1 MEKYSPQEK
10 PQHLSVM
17 FEKGCKK
24 WSDCLA
30 MRTFFG
36 RKCVERT
43 YGQLHADV
51 LKWAEYLKSQGVQA
65 GDRVVAIASKSQ
77 NHFRF
82 FYACWRL
89 GAVAV
94 PVCETLSN
102 EETAFILGDCAP
114 RLILAEKP
122 LMAKAQAVANGIP
135 VVEWGTIPLADDEEA
150 AAPVAGDFRPPFA
163 TDEEAL
169 ESNAVFIYTS
179 GSTGQPKGVMLSHG
193 NIYGNADSI
202 LRAYDVDCRD
212 VVISLLPYW
221 HAYALTIEIVCMPW
235 RGIATAIPS
244 SKADFMMHI
253 GDYRPTAVLVV
264 PRVIDV
270 MMAAINK
277 KIEAMPERRRNFVKR
292 AIYNASRIFTAGKK
306 WNGGLFR
313 MLYHYCLYDPFV
325 FKKFR
330 QALGGRIR
338 FFVSGGAPLD
348 LDAQSFF
355 SFCGMPILQGYG
367 LTEAAPVVS
376 SNRVDDYRLGSCGKV
391 MAWLTE
397 EQGGDYTFLDE
408 QGGHG
413 KGLTGQL
420 LLKGDCVMRGYWNHR
435 DASAKT
441 LVTLEGEDGVWLNT
455 GDVGHTDKDG
465 FLFLHGRSS
474 SMIVLYGGEK
484 LHPEAVEDA
493 VKDSPLIS
501 EAMVFGE
508 KCKNAYVCVNVCK
521 EEAEKYSAEEL
532 PRKVKAEVE
541 RTTASLASYERPR
554 DVLILPEFC
563 EADGTLTATM
573 KIRRF
578 KIQQVYAKEIEAFLV
593 ANGESI
599 ATKSELSVPSSR
611 IVESLDEGSVIVG
624 VDKVLK

>member
-1 MEKYSPQEK
+1 MEYK
-10 PQHLSVM
+10 PQHLSVK
-17 FEKGCKK
+17 FEAACARWG
-24 WSDCLA
+24 DALA
-30 MRTFFG
+30 LRTFFG
-36 RKCVERT
+36 KKCVERT
-43 YGQLHADV
+43 FAQLHADV
-51 LKWAEYLKSQGVQA
+51 LRWAGYLAEQGVKA
-65 GDRVVAIASKSQ
+65 GDRVVAVASKSQ

-94 PVCETLSN
+94 PVCETLSA
-102 EETAFILGDCAP
+102 EETAFVIGDCSP
-114 RLILAEKP
+114 KLVLAEKP
-122 LMAKAQAVANGIP
+122 LLNKVKGAAGDIP
-135 VVEWGTIPLADDEEA
+135 VVDWATLPLATDEEA
-150 AAPVAGDFRPPFA
+150 AAPIDGKFEPPFA
-163 TDEEAL
+163 TAEEAL
-169 ESNAVFIYTS
+169 ASNAVFIYTS
-179 GSTGQPKGVMLSHG
+179 GSTGMPKGVVLSHR
-193 NIYGNADSI
+193 NLYSNAYSIVATYDVSERDSI
-202 LRAYDVDCRD
+202 
-212 VVISLLPYW
+212 ISLLPYW
-221 HAYALTIEIVCMPW
+221 HAYALTIEICFVPW
-235 RGIATAIPS
+235 RGICTNIPS

-253 GDYRPTAVLVV
+253 ADYRPTVILVV

-270 MMAAINK
+270 MMAAFNK
-277 KIEAMPERRRNFVKR
+277 KIEAMPERKRNFVKR

-306 WNGGLFR
+306 WNGGIFR

-330 QALGGRIR
+330 QALGGHVR

-367 LTEAAPVVS
+367 LTEASPIVS
-376 SNRVDDYRLGSCGKV
+376 SNLISDYRLGSCGKV
-391 MAWLTE
+391 MPWLLP
-397 EQGGDYTFLDE
+397 EQGGDYTFMDD
-408 QGGHG
+408 QGNRG
-413 KGLTGQL
+413 KELTGQL
-420 LLKGDCVMRGYWNHR
+420 LLKGDSVMQGYWNHK

-441 LVTLEGEDGVWLNT
+441 LDADGWLNT
-455 GDVGHTDKDG
+455 GDVGHMDKDG
-465 FLFLHGRSS
+465 FIFLHGRSS

-508 KCKNAYVCVNVCK
+508 KCKNAYICVNVCK
-521 EEAEKYSAEEL
+521 EEAEKYSADEL

-554 DVLILPEFC
+554 DVLVLPEFNVD
-563 EADGTLTATM
+563 DGTLTATL

-578 KIQQVYAKEIEAFLV
+578 KIREKYAKEIEAFLV

-611 IVESLDEGSVIVG
+611 IVESLDEGSVIIG

>member
-1 MEKYSPQEK
+1 MEYDPKYVKVKHLGVKFQEACA
-10 PQHLSVM
+10 H
-17 FEKGCKK
+17 
-24 WSDCLA
+24 WDNALA
-30 MRTFFG
+30 LRTFFG
-36 RKCVERT
+36 KKCVERT
-43 YGQLHADV
+43 FRQLHADI
-51 LKWAEYLKSQGVQA
+51 LRWAGYLAEQGVKV
-65 GDRVVAIASKSQ
+65 GDRVVAVASKSQ

-94 PVCETLSN
+94 PVCESLSA
-102 EETAFILGDCAP
+102 EETAFVIGDCSP
-114 RLILAEKP
+114 KLVLAEKA
-122 LMAKAQAVANGIP
+122 LLNKVKGAAGDVP
-135 VVEWGTIPLADDEEA
+135 VVDWATLPLASEEEA
-150 AAPVAGDFRPPFA
+150 AAPVEVEFRPPFA
-163 TDEEAL
+163 TDAEA
-169 ESNAVFIYTS
+169 EASNAVFIYTS
-179 GSTGQPKGVMLSHG
+179 GSTGMPKGVVLSHK
-193 NIYGNADSI
+193 NLYCNAYSI
-202 LRAYDVDCRD
+202 LETYDVSERD
-212 VVISLLPYW
+212 AIISLLPYW
-221 HAYALTIEIVCMPW
+221 HAYALAIEICFVPW
-235 RGIATAIPS
+235 KGICTNIPS

-253 GDYRPTAVLVV
+253 ADYRPTVILVV

-270 MMAAINK
+270 MMAAFNK
-277 KIEAMPERRRNFVKR
+277 KIEAMPERKRNFVKR

-306 WNGGLFR
+306 WNGGIFR

-330 QALGGRIR
+330 QALGGHVR

-367 LTEAAPVVS
+367 LTEASPIVS
-376 SNRVDDYRLGSCGKV
+376 SNLIGDYRLGSCGKV
-391 MAWLTE
+391 MPWLLE
-397 EQGGDYTFLDE
+397 EQGGDYTFMDVDDPR
-408 QGGHG
+408 
-413 KGLTGQL
+413 KRDKALTGEL
-420 LLKGDCVMRGYWNHR
+420 LLKGDCVMQGYWNHK

-441 LVTLEGEDGVWLNT
+441 LDADGWLHT
-455 GDVGHTDKDG
+455 GDVGHMDKDG
-465 FLFLHGRSS
+465 FIFLHGRSS

-484 LHPEAVEDA
+484 LHPEAVEDV

-521 EEAEKYSAEEL
+521 EEAEKYGADEL
-532 PRKVKAEVE
+532 ARKVKAEVE
-541 RTTASLASYERPR
+541 RLTASLASYERPR
-554 DVLILPEFC
+554 DVLILPEFNVD
-563 EADGTLTATM
+563 DGTLTATL

-578 KIQQVYAKEIEAFLV
+578 KIRQRYAKEIEAFLV